1 MYYKPP
7 KGSHKKNYKCE
18 SSGGTFLPRL
28 VKSTSGALLAAINQ
42 MPSISSMADIS
53 LLKFHFT
60 SLLYLK
66 KNSISKCLSVYELWD
81 KVFVCEIDIYLGL
94 IFKYL
99 TGGRKVLLE
108 M

>member
-18 SSGGTFLPRL
+18 SSGGTFLPHL

-42 MPSISSMADIS
+42 MPSISSMADIFF
-53 LLKFHFT
+53 LKFHFT

-66 KNSISKCLSVYELWD
+66 KIQFQN
-81 KVFVCEIDIYLGL
+81 VFQFMSFGTKFLCV
-94 IFKYL
+94 K
-99 TGGRKVLLE
+99 
-108 M
+108 